1 MAVLARDQRQ
11 LGVHRR
17 GRRRHVCCG
26 LCRVG
31 VGALLEP
38 EEESAGSSGKAG
50 EDDGIEGSCRQ
61 AFFPLHRLP
70 FSQAS
75 SGGLGTVSTT
85 AGTDAR
91 LSLWQS
97 GRAIESCAERLLV
110 RLLFLPSPV
119 SAHLA
124 LWSPGSQA
132 MDAHKRRRSP
142 SLASSSSSGSRSPS
156 LSPLPSTKIVRS
168 SSPSRYA
175 LAQSY

>member
-31 VGALLEP
+31 FGALLEP

-61 AFFPLHRLP
+61 AFFPLHRFP

-97 GRAIESCAERLLV
+97 GRGIASCVASPASVLASPRLGASGSLVARFPDDGRAQAPAFAIAGLV
-110 RLLFLPSPV
+110 VVVRVAVAVAASFNQNCSV
-119 SAHLA
+119 VLA
-124 LWSPGSQA
+124 L
-132 MDAHKRRRSP
+132 K
-142 SLASSSSSGSRSPS
+142 
-156 LSPLPSTKIVRS
+156 VRS
-168 SSPSRYA
+168 SSII
-175 LAQSY
+175 LATA